1 MLKLKEKIERCN
13 LNYKKEIRNW
23 ILINIIAILPLL
35 FLVIL
40 KKNYT
45 ILIYYLLFLLL
56 INVFYYT
63 RYDRKISKNK
73 TNLINDFI
81 NVFSYFRI
89 YISNNRNV
97 YMSIKEISNYGTP
110 FIKNKLLELLD
121 NIDEDKSIKP
131 FLTFSSYF
139 ESKKVEEVMIAIYEM
154 IDEGNNE
161 NYISQFVSSFES
173 FKRRIETTVE
183 EKRMNRFNTI
193 CSLSVIGV
201 GILMVV
207 IMLGIVNMIGDL
219 A

>member
-1 MLKLKEKIERCN
+1 
-13 LNYKKEIRNW
+13 
-23 ILINIIAILPLL
+23 
-35 FLVIL
+35 
-40 KKNYT
+40 
-45 ILIYYLLFLLL
+45 
-56 INVFYYT
+56 
-63 RYDRKISKNK
+63 
-73 TNLINDFI
+73 
-81 NVFSYFRI
+81 
-89 YISNNRNV
+89 
-97 YMSIKEISNYGTP
+97 MSIKEISNYGTP

-121 NIDEDKSIKP
+121 GIDEDKTIKP
-131 FLTFSSYF
+131 FLTFSYYF

-161 NYISQFVSSFES
+161 NYITQFVSSFES
-173 FKRRIETTVE
+173 FKRRIETTAE

>member
-13 LNYKKEIRNW
+13 LNYKKEIRNR
-23 ILINIIAILPLL
+23 ILINILAIVPFLL
-35 FLVIL
+35 IIIL
-40 KKNYT
+40 KQNFA
-45 ILIYYLLFLLL
+45 ILIYFLLFLLL
-56 INVFYYT
+56 TNAFYYT
-63 RYDRKISKNK
+63 SYDRKISKNK
-73 TNLINDFI
+73 NNLINDFI

-110 FIKNKLLELLD
+110 YIKNKLLELLD
-121 NIDEDKSIKP
+121 AIDEDKSIKP

-173 FKRRIETTVE
+173 FKRRIETSAE

-201 GILMVV
+201 GILMIV